1 MVRVGDGRIKAGDVI
16 KMASTG
22 KTFDVTE
29 VGVFTPAATPVDE
42 LYAGM
47 VGYIAASIKNVKDTA
62 VGDTIT
68 LRDNPTKN
76 IYHGYKKI
84 TPMVLRAFIPQT
96 AANTTTLKTRLK
108 NCN

>member
-16 KMASTG
+16 KMASSG

-68 LRDNPTKN
+68 LRDNPTK
-76 IYHGYKKI
+76 IF
-84 TPMVLRAFIPQT
+84 TT
-96 AANTTTLKTRLK
+96 ATK
-108 NCN
+108 NHADGFCWYLSRRRQQIQRP